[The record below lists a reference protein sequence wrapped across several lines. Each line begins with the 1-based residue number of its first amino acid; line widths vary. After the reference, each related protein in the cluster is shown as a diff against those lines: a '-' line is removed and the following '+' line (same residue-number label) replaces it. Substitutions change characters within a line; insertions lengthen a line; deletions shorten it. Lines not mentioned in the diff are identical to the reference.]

1 MTTTLDKNSQRILV
15 VDDEASISELIST
28 SLRFVGFDVRTA
40 ANGAEALRV
49 AEDFKPHAMV
59 LDVMLPD
66 LDGFEVCKK
75 IRNEGVDTGVL
86 FLTAKDGMDDKVKGL
101 TLGGDDYMTKPFS
114 LEELVAR
121 LRALLRRTGV
131 DQIEIDDEKMRFAD
145 LELDE
150 ATHEVRR
157 AGELLDLSPTEFAL
171 LRYLIINADRVVSK
185 AQILDHVW
193 QYDFRGDMGIVET
206 YISYLRKKV
215 DAFEPPLIHT
225 VRGVGYRLRMPP
237 KQSMRSRNLKIDWA
251 NSSLRNRLTIGVLV
265 LSAIG
270 FVGAGVGSQA
280 LLRNYLIHQV
290 DDQLLS
296 VVAGTEERLD
306 RAGIARDADDDNQRS
321 AQSVTPLN
329 RVPTSIS
336 VTVLDPFGNLVGG
349 LGGDFNSNQITDY
362 VKGLLPGQVA
372 EYGSKPFTIEAP
384 GADFR
389 VATTVLPSS
398 LGSVIVAQSLADF
411 DKTTHQIAV
420 VFLIIGGLVLLFIAF
435 ASRQV
440 IKVGMRPLE
449 RIEETAEKIAAGD
462 LSARLE
468 NYEPD
473 TEVGRLSTSLNIMLS
488 RIEEAFDARMRSE
501 DKLRRFVADASH
513 ELRTPL
519 TAIRGF
525 AELHR
530 QGAVPDGEKT
540 NELIARIEK
549 ESKRMGYLVED
560 LLMRARMDQSR
571 ELVIADVDLSAL
583 LQEAVTSAQVA
594 GPDHVITSNISAGV
608 MTKGDADKIY
618 QVVTNLLA
626 NARAHTP
633 AGTSITVSAY
643 KEGADSL
650 VTIADN
656 GPGLTSEDQARIFER
671 FYRVDAS
678 RQRNSKDG
686 SGLGLSIVDAVMRA
700 HGGDVTV
707 ASELGKGAAF
717 TLRFK
722 G

>member
-1 MTTTLDKNSQRILV
+1 
-15 VDDEASISELIST
+15 
-28 SLRFVGFDVRTA
+28 
-40 ANGAEALRV
+40 
-49 AEDFKPHAMV
+49 
-59 LDVMLPD
+59 
-66 LDGFEVCKK
+66 
-75 IRNEGVDTGVL
+75 
-86 FLTAKDGMDDKVKGL
+86 
-101 TLGGDDYMTKPFS
+101 
-114 LEELVAR
+114 
-121 LRALLRRTGV
+121 
-131 DQIEIDDEKMRFAD
+131 
-145 LELDE
+145 
-150 ATHEVRR
+150 
-157 AGELLDLSPTEFAL
+157 
-171 LRYLIINADRVVSK
+171 
-185 AQILDHVW
+185 
-193 QYDFRGDMGIVET
+193 
-206 YISYLRKKV
+206 
-215 DAFEPPLIHT
+215 
-225 VRGVGYRLRMPP
+225 
-237 KQSMRSRNLKIDWA
+237 MRSRTLRVDWA

-270 FVGAGVGSQA
+270 FVGAGMGSQA
-280 LLRNYLIHQV
+280 LLRNYLINQV

-296 VVAGTEERLD
+296 VIAGTAERLD
-306 RAGIARDADDDNQRS
+306 QAGIERNRDEDDETAART
-321 AQSVTPLN
+321 VTPLN

-336 VTVLDPFGNLVGG
+336 VTVLDPFGNLIGG
-349 LGGDFNSNQITDY
+349 IGGDFNSNQITDY
-362 VKGLLPGQVA
+362 VKGLLPGQVEA
-372 EYGSKPFTIEAP
+372 YGSKPFTIEAP
-384 GADFR
+384 GSDFR

-411 DKTTHQIAV
+411 DKTTRQIGS
-420 VFLIIGGLVLLFIAF
+420 VFLIIGSLVLFFIAF

-440 IKVGMRPLE
+440 IKVSMRPLQK
-449 RIEETAEKIAAGD
+449 IEETAEKIAAGD
-462 LSARLE
+462 LSARLD
-468 NYEPD
+468 NFEPD
-473 TEVGRLSTSLNIMLS
+473 TEVGRLSTSLNTMLS

-560 LLMRARMDQSR
+560 LLMLARMDQSR
-571 ELVIADVDLSAL
+571 ELVIADVNLSEL
-583 LQEAVTSAQVA
+583 VQEAVTSAQAA
-594 GPDHVITSNISAGV
+594 GPDHTITTSIASGV
-608 MTKGDADKIY
+608 ATKGDADKIY

-633 AGTSITVSAY
+633 AGTAINVSVSKA
-643 KEGADSL
+643 GADSL

-656 GPGLTSEDQARIFER
+656 GPGLSAQDQARIFER

-700 HGGDVTV
+700 HGGEVTV
-707 ASELGKGAAF
+707 DSELGKGAAF

-722 G
+722 N